1 MNSGI
6 GLVLAVFSI
15 GTIEMLV
22 AEKSVL
28 VDFNTGF
35 GGQIRYFAGMSG
47 SWYTKKWVGISLH
60 VLFG

>member
-15 GTIEMLV
+15 GTIEILV

-35 GGQIRYFAGMSG
+35 GG
-47 SWYTKKWVGISLH
+47 
-60 VLFG
+60 